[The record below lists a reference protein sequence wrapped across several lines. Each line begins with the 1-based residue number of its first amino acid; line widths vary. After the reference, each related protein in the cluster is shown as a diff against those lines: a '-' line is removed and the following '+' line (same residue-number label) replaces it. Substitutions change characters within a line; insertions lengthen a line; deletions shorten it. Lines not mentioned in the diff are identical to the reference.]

1 MLFNCPTCKKR
12 FVSDAKAVNLIC
24 PYCGASFS
32 DALAPRRA
40 FDARSQVGSNPSVPT
55 MSAPVYETPVYDKPN
70 WDIPVP
76 KEPETPTPPPIPE
89 AETPTATPPP
99 IPEVETQTLPPI
111 PEPETV
117 TPPPS
122 TKLDE
127 NVLDVLCSD
136 EYSIIPK
143 VNHTKKECGYKLDE
157 AVKAH
162 ADKEQKIIEERG
174 LRPVFRRSQ
183 ADQLPDQFFQG
194 ILDRQNEVIIPPRD
208 YSLIG
213 EFHNGLAK
221 AKRKESK
228 LFGFVDKIGNEVIPC
243 TWKSAGDFSE
253 YFAGVQDV
261 VSGKC
266 GYIDLTGK
274 LVIPYVWADGWNF
287 HEGYAKVKDD
297 SGKIGAIDKDNN
309 IVVPCVWAA
318 MGDFSEGLAG
328 VKDDNGR
335 CGYVDAT
342 GKLVIPC
349 TWGEAW
355 TFQDN
360 VAIVQDSSTK
370 LLGFID
376 KSGKQLTPCRWKKIE
391 RFKDGLCKVS
401 ESNFLF
407 SRDKWITI
415 DKNGCVLM

>member
-1 MLFNCPTCKKR
+1 MLFTCPTCRNK
-12 FVSDAKAVNLIC
+12 FVSDAKAENLTC
-24 PYCGASFS
+24 PYCGTTY
-32 DALAPRRA
+32 
-40 FDARSQVGSNPSVPT
+40 QVGSNSSAPT
-55 MSAPVYETPVYDKPN
+55 MSAPVFD
-70 WDIPVP
+70 
-76 KEPETPTPPPIPE
+76 
-89 AETPTATPPP
+89 
-99 IPEVETQTLPPI
+99 
-111 PEPETV
+111 
-117 TPPPS
+117 
-122 TKLDE
+122 
-127 NVLDVLCSD
+127 
-136 EYSIIPK
+136 
-143 VNHTKKECGYKLDE
+143 KLDE

-183 ADQLPDQFFQG
+183 ADQLSDQLFFQG

-228 LFGFVDKIGNEVIPC
+228 LFGFVDRIGNEVIPC

-274 LVIPYVWADGWNF
+274 LVIPYVWANCWPF
-287 HEGYAKVKDD
+287 HEGYAKMKDD
-297 SGKIGAIDKDNN
+297 SGKIGAIDKTGN

-360 VAIVQDSSTK
+360 VAVVQDCSTK

-376 KSGKQLTPCRWKKIE
+376 KKGKQLTPCRWKKIE